1 MEVDSCSLPYPGP
14 PPLPPDP
21 PDPPDGPTPT
31 SSSQDVTRPNPKS
44 KRKAQDL
51 PSSADST
58 ATASKVQAKPT
69 EIDEAPTHASIQ
81 TTWLHP
87 ILVIGVKEY
96 SAIDKG
102 PFIVQVSR
110 EVPDVSAGTT
120 IRPIKFGQFLSN
132 HKIANICSD
141 GIKSVGRNRVSVE
154 FRTATD
160 ANKFLEK
167 TELLSQY
174 KYVADIP
181 TYNITRMGLV
191 RNVPVDMSVEE
202 FAENLEVPS
211 GCGYVIKARRLNR
224 KSVEDG
230 KSSWVPTQAVVLTF
244 RGQILPQRVF
254 SFHTSL
260 PVEIYQLPTIQCQN
274 CCRFGHVKAQC
285 RSKPRCYKCT
295 KDHTGEGCDK
305 TEAQAFC
312 LHCNGNHFANS
323 RSCPELERQRSIK
336 AFMYAAK
343 ASRVLTKKKKLGWK
357 SFCENLSP
365 RTPPSIVWN
374 QIKRFRGSCNTS
386 IITSN
391 DPFSWIDPFTDKLAP
406 SFVPFIDSLPTP
418 SSYITPSS
426 VFDAVFSINELN
438 LALDGLKDSS
448 PGVDGIPYSFL
459 SNYRK
464 YSHLPHP
471 VVQYQ
476 TFPLFSIS
484 FEALTFKPN
493 IILDFGINKYS
504 TNARNEFYE
513 RMDSEYNGWRTIYTD
528 ASKLDNTSS
537 VGAAVWI
544 PSTKIILN
552 FKYPSVSSVFTGEAT
567 AILESIQFIKSH
579 NLNNTIIFT
588 DSKSSLQSIL
598 SNPFRSKS
606 NFPIILQIR
615 ESLFRCHELGLNVVM
630 AWIPSHTGIP

>member
-1 MEVDSCSLPYPGP
+1 AKWDSF
-14 PPLPPDP
+14 
-21 PDPPDGPTPT
+21 
-31 SSSQDVTRPNPKS
+31 SSSLDLASVNLIHINLENYLSAYRALVNAITETADQCFPIKKQARILS
-44 KRKAQDL
+44 KISSPWWDSDC
-51 PSSADST
+51 SSAVRERKN
-58 ATASKVQAKPT
+58 A
-69 EIDEAPTHASIQ
+69 EI
-81 TTWLHP
+81 
-87 ILVIGVKEY
+87 EY
-96 SAIDKG
+96 NNSMT
-102 PFIVQVSR
+102 P
-110 EVPDVSAGTT
+110 ENY
-120 IRPIKFGQFLSN
+120 IK
-132 HKIANICSD
+132 
-141 GIKSVGRNRVSVE
+141 
-154 FRTATD
+154 
-160 ANKFLEK
+160 
-167 TELLSQY
+167 Y
-174 KYVADIP
+174 K
-181 TYNITRMGLV
+181 R
-191 RNVPVDMSVEE
+191 
-202 FAENLEVPS
+202 
-211 GCGYVIKARRLNR
+211 
-224 KSVEDG
+224 
-230 KSSWVPTQAVVLTF
+230 
-244 RGQILPQRVF
+244 
-254 SFHTSL
+254 
-260 PVEIYQLPTIQCQN
+260 
-274 CCRFGHVKAQC
+274 
-285 RSKPRCYKCT
+285 
-295 KDHTGEGCDK
+295 
-305 TEAQAFC
+305 
-312 LHCNGNHFANS
+312 
-323 RSCPELERQRSIK
+323 
-336 AFMYAAK
+336 YAAK

-552 FKYPSVSSVFTGEAT
+552 FKCPSVSSVFTGEAT

-579 NLNNTIIFT
+579 NLNNTIIFS

-606 NFPIILQIR
+606 NFPIMLQIR